1 MHTPQRRTSAGL
13 GAGKQSAAPPLQP
26 AEPIFAA
33 AARRV
38 ARRCDPNEGG
48 NGPAPTPA
56 APPRE
61 GAPVG
66 AAFPEQLAAG
76 RRAASAQRWPSA
88 HGEPTENRML
98 PTVALSQKGHVDVAR
113 GSHPAGPQ
121 VLALVRMRR
130 LSRPHLAPR
139 RSRPTF

>member
-1 MHTPQRRTSAGL
+1 MLHIRHVICEQRRTSAGL

-76 RRAASAQRWPSA
+76 QRVASAQRWPSA
-88 HGEPTENRML
+88 HSERTANRIWGLML
-98 PTVALSQKGHVDVAR
+98 CPKRATWLWLGAAI
-113 GSHPAGPQ
+113 P
-121 VLALVRMRR
+121 LVHRC
-130 LSRPHLAPR
+130 
-139 RSRPTF
+139 

>member
-1 MHTPQRRTSAGL
+1 MHTPRRRTSAGL
-13 GAGKQSAAPPLQP
+13 GAGKQSVAPPLQP

-76 RRAASAQRWPSA
+76 RRVASAQRWPSA
-88 HGEPTENRML
+88 H
-98 PTVALSQKGHVDVAR
+98 V
-113 GSHPAGPQ
+113 
-121 VLALVRMRR
+121 
-130 LSRPHLAPR
+130 
-139 RSRPTF
+139 

>member
-1 MHTPQRRTSAGL
+1 MSVFRAGQHAHIHMLHIRHVICEQRRTSAGL

-76 RRAASAQRWPSA
+76 RRAASPQ
-88 HGEPTENRML
+88 
-98 PTVALSQKGHVDVAR
+98 
-113 GSHPAGPQ
+113 AGP
-121 VLALVRMRR
+121 LLM
-130 LSRPHLAPR
+130 LSRHKIECCRQLLCRKRATWMWLGAAIPLVHR
-139 RSRPTF
+139 C

>member
-1 MHTPQRRTSAGL
+1 MLHIRHVICEQVRTSAGL
-13 GAGKQSAAPPLQP
+13 GARKQSAAPPLQP

-76 RRAASAQRWPSA
+76 RRAASAPRWPSA
-88 HGEPTENRML
+88 HVERTPNRIC
-98 PTVALSQKGHVDVAR
+98 ALLLCRKRTTWLWLQAAI
-113 GSHPAGPQ
+113 P
-121 VLALVRMRR
+121 VLHRR
-130 LSRPHLAPR
+130 YLLCQ
-139 RSRPTF
+139 